1 MKLDHSS
8 NVLVIVGGW
17 NRHIFTEDWIKRYI
31 FPTEQD
37 EFKIEMLVSRNFNT
51 PFVFPRIVS
60 KDSRR
65 NFLIIFLTPPLPH
78 TVLIFCF
85 LKTKFMKI

>member
-17 NRHIFTEDWIKRYI
+17 NKHIFTEDWIKRYI

-37 EFKIEMLVSRNFNT
+37 EFKIEFLVARGFNGQI
-51 PFVFPRIVS
+51 VSPRILS
-60 KDSRR
+60 KKVNMFLQENRL
-65 NFLIIFLTPPLPH
+65 NFSVTED
-78 TVLIFCF
+78 
-85 LKTKFMKI
+85 KIDNI